1 MRPHSPSIAL
11 GSTLEFPGAI
21 YQLTGRGK
29 ARQKGFF
36 TDADRELF
44 LMSTVQIV
52 QVVQSFHSVQKVH
65 FGERS
70 IGRTTCEGANSTSR
84 KARGHKGEPPSL
96 RWRKSLEDKG
106 EKAIGDAYGQNIG
119 LMKSP
124 RLGGH

>member
-1 MRPHSPSIAL
+1 
-11 GSTLEFPGAI
+11 LEFSGAI

-36 TDADRELF
+36 TAADRELF

-70 IGRTTCEGANSTSR
+70 IRRTTCKAQTAPQGNPAGTMASR
-84 KARGHKGEPPSL
+84 QAFAGENL
-96 RWRKSLEDKG
+96 WKIRERK
-106 EKAIGDAYGQNIG
+106 
-119 LMKSP
+119 
-124 RLGGH
+124 RLAMPMDRISA